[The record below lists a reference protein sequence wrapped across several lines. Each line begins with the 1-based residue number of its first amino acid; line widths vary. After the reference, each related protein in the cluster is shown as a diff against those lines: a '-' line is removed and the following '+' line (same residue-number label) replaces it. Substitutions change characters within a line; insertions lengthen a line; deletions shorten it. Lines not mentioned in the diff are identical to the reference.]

1 MRRTLVALMLACGAV
16 ASAPAQVSVG
26 IGVNLPGVSIGINV
40 PSYPQLVRVPDYPV
54 YYAPGVNGNFFFYD
68 GLYWVYEGDNWYQS
82 SWYNG
87 PWVVVDPGYVPL
99 YVLRVPVRYYRQQ
112 PSYFRGWRP
121 DAPPRWG
128 DHWGGDW
135 SRQHSGWD
143 RWNRGAAPA
152 PAPLPIYQRQYAG
165 NRYPPVERQRELQN
179 QNYRYQPRDAVVK
192 RVQANAP
199 AVARPPAAPSERP
212 APPREQR
219 PAPGQAAPH
228 EQGQSARPAPP
239 REQRPAPG
247 QATPR
252 EQGQQTQAPARSVPP
267 PPRGHEDAQR
277 PDRSPERQ
285 PQGRAAPAPQSVP
298 HATAPQVPPHATA
311 QQAPPHAAPPRPE
324 PPAERPAPN
333 RPAQAAQPPHENP
346 GRGQGQG
353 QEKGQEKDRGEGR
366 GQDKKN

>member
-1 MRRTLVALMLACGAV
+1 MRRTLVALILACGAV
-16 ASAPAQVSVG
+16 GSTPAQVSVG

-40 PSYPQLVRVPDYPV
+40 PSYPQLVRVPSYPV
-54 YYAPGVNGNFFFYD
+54 YYAPSVNGNLFFYD
-68 GLYWVYEGDNWYQS
+68 GLYWAYEGDNWYES

-87 PWVVVDPGYVPL
+87 PWVLVDPGYVPL

-143 RWNRGAAPA
+143 RWNRSAAPA
-152 PAPLPIYQRQYAG
+152 PAPLPVYQRQYAG
-165 NRYPPVERQRELQN
+165 NRYPPVEQQRALQT

-199 AVARPPAAPSERP
+199 AVVARPAAAPAERP

-219 PAPGQAAPH
+219 PT
-228 EQGQSARPAPP
+228 PA
-239 REQRPAPG
+239 
-247 QATPR
+247 QATPH
-252 EQGQQTQAPARSVPP
+252 GQAQQAQAPGRSVPP

-277 PDRSPERQ
+277 PDRPAERQ
-285 PQGRAAPAPQSVP
+285 PQGQGRAAPAAAPQTVP
-298 HATAPQVPPHATA
+298 HATAPQAPPHATA
-311 QQAPPHAAPPRPE
+311 QQAPPRAAAPRPE
-324 PPAERPAPN
+324 PPAERAAPN